1 MALRKGDVCFSVLLL
16 TLVFLSIALIIW
28 SDPDNYFNLSGDI
41 EIPNKGI
48 FISTIICFHTPLALE
63 SFDESI
69 LNHLLDSIF

>member
-48 FISTIICFHTPLALE
+48 FISTIICFHIIYNLRK
-63 SFDESI
+63 FR
-69 LNHLLDSIF
+69 

>member
-48 FISTIICFHTPLALE
+48 LYPQSFVFIPRFNIQP
-63 SFDESI
+63 
-69 LNHLLDSIF
+69 